1 MAAYRLCGLLA
12 AVLFA
17 CPAALWA
24 QVSITALSTPVSE
37 NFDSLA
43 NTGTSSV
50 LPTGWVFNETGS
62 NADSTYGTTDGGS
75 NGGNTYSFGVAASS
89 ERAFGTLLSGS
100 LTSTIGAQ
108 FTNSSGSEITGL
120 EIAYTGEMWRRGT
133 ASRDDRIDF
142 QYSLDA
148 TSLTTGT
155 WTDVD
160 ALDFVGPAA
169 CVPASGTTGATDGN
183 SADCRA
189 NPSATIDPL
198 SIAAGASFWIR
209 WTDPNASGAD
219 DGLAIDDF
227 ALTAAGGPPP
237 PTLDVD
243 SVSQSEG
250 DTGTTLMTFTAS
262 LSAPAGAGGVS
273 FVARTV
279 DGTATEADNDYVG
292 MAATL
297 LTIDEGNSSQQMAI
311 VINGDLVNEPN
322 ETFTLEIDSLVGAT
336 AGTLIGTG
344 TIQNDDGVTP
354 IAVSI
359 DDPSVSEG
367 DAGTSNISFIVSL
380 DSPAPVGG
388 VSFDIATVD
397 GSAEAGSDYLAR
409 SLTAQTIAEGDSS
422 FEFVVQI
429 IGDLVNEPT
438 ESFTVALSNVGGNGG
453 GSIDPS
459 GTGTI
464 TDNDPVPRTIAELQG
479 TGLASPFAGTPQI
492 TLGNVV
498 TAVGSDL
505 FAMQMPI
512 GDGDPFSSDAIV
524 VFTGGAPAVQV
535 GDLVDVKGNLVEFFE
550 FTEFTVSG
558 GGLTINVVGTA
569 ALPGPVVF
577 DDIVPSPV
585 PGVPACQ
592 GAGSTI
598 PTGAPIEAQ
607 NFECFEAM
615 LVSTSTGIINAPH
628 QAFGGD
634 PIAEAFVAT
643 GNRRVRREA
652 GIDPAALAEPG
663 LPAGIAVWDGNPEL
677 FEIDVDR
684 LGQLPN
690 DVYIPGTRITA
701 TGVIGFDFG
710 DYELWPTAISINGA
724 AAQIP
729 SPAPIAG
736 YNQIAIASLNVEN
749 LFDTVDDPL
758 VDDTVL
764 TPAELELKLGKLSA
778 YIRDVLNS
786 PHVIGLIEI
795 ENQTAVDALVARIAS
810 DDPSVQYTGTIFSG
824 NDPRGINNAF
834 IWRNVTVDQVTQL
847 RLNQLTDECSSG
859 MPPCTLH
866 DRPTLLLE
874 GSFDSI
880 AGVAQD
886 FAVMVSHF
894 RSLSGIDNLGN
905 LDNAN
910 RVRRKRLEQAV
921 AIAEEQQAFQSA
933 NPTVPLISLGD
944 FNAFEFTDGYAD
956 VMGIVRGD
964 ANVADDGIPRDTVFE
979 IQDIYPAIDGN
990 IVDPPM
996 VEPLFTLPED
1006 DRYSFMFGCDTN
1018 FNSVG
1023 CFAQALDHTIL
1034 NAAAQPFYADFGYGR
1049 GNADARRIEAQ
1060 TPLSPLRSSDHDGSV
1075 LILNFGDELLS
1086 DGFE

>member
-1 MAAYRLCGLLA
+1 MAHYLSRLLVAALA
-12 AVLFA
+12 FCTA
-17 CPAALWA
+17 PLWA
-24 QVSITALSTPVSE
+24 QVSITALNTPLTE
-37 NFDSLA
+37 DFDSLA
-43 NTGTSSV
+43 NTGTSST
-50 LPTGWVFNETGS
+50 LPAGWAFSETGTA
-62 NADSTYGTTDGGS
+62 ADSTYAAGS
-75 NGGNTYSFGVAASS
+75 GSANTGNTYSFGDDAAAD
-89 ERAFGTLLSGS
+89 RAFGTLLSGS

-108 FTNSSGSEITGL
+108 FANNSGSEITGL
-120 EIAYTGEMWRRGT
+120 EIAYTGEMWRRGAT
-133 ASRDDRIDF
+133 ARQDRLDF

-148 TSLTTGT
+148 TSLTSGT
-155 WTDVD
+155 WTDVNG
-160 ALDFVGPAA
+160 LDFLGPDA
-169 CVPASGTTGATDGN
+169 CIPAVPPTGPTAGNGSVCRATPNATIEPVSIANGAT
-183 SADCRA
+183 
-189 NPSATIDPL
+189 
-198 SIAAGASFWIR
+198 FWIR
-209 WTDPNASGAD
+209 WLDFNASGAD
-219 DGLAIDDF
+219 DGLGIDAF
-227 ALTAAGGPPP
+227 SLTALGGPPP
-237 PTLDVD
+237 PTL
-243 SVSQSEG
+243 SINNISLPEG
-250 DTGTTLMTFTAS
+250 DVGTTSFSFTAS
-262 LSAPAGAGGVS
+262 LSAPAGVGGVS
-273 FVARTV
+273 FNARTE
-279 DGTATEADNDYVG
+279 DDSATLADNDYLQLPS
-292 MAATL
+292 TPF
-297 LTIDEGNSSQQMAI
+297 TIVEGDSSI
-311 VINGDLVNEPN
+311 EIEVLVNGDPTTEPN
-322 ETFTLEIDSLVGAT
+322 ENFSVILSDLSGAL

-344 TIQNDDGVTP
+344 TIENDDGATP
-354 IAVSI
+354 ISVSI
-359 DDPSVSEG
+359 NDPSVTEG
-367 DAGTSNISFIVSL
+367 DSGTSNMSFSVSL

-388 VSFDIATVD
+388 ISFDIATMN
-397 GSAEAGSDYLAR
+397 GTALAGADYVAR
-409 SLTAQTIAEGDSS
+409 SLSNQSIAEGQSS
-422 FEFVVQI
+422 YNFVVQI

-438 ESFTVALSNVGGNGG
+438 ESFTVELSNVSGNNG

-464 TDNDPVPRTIAELQG
+464 IDNDPVPRTIAELQG
-479 TGLASPFAGTPQI
+479 TGLSSPFVGTAQI

-498 TAVGSDL
+498 TAVGTDQ

-524 VFTGGAPAVQV
+524 VFTGGVPMVQI

-550 FTEFTVSG
+550 FTEFTASG
-558 GGLTINVVGTA
+558 GGLTINVVGSS
-569 ALPGPVVF
+569 ALPAPIVF

-585 PGVPACQ
+585 PSVPACQ

-598 PTGAPIEAQ
+598 PTGAPIAAQ

-615 LVSTSTGIINAPH
+615 LVTTSTGIINAPH

-634 PIAEAFVAT
+634 PIAEPFFAT

-652 GIDPAALAEPG
+652 GIDPAAAAEPG
-663 LPAGIAVWDGNPEL
+663 LPAGIALWDGNPEL
-677 FEIDVDR
+677 FELDVDR

-690 DVYIPGTRITA
+690 DVYIPGTRVTA
-701 TGVIGFDFG
+701 TGVIGYDFG
-710 DYELWPTAISINGA
+710 NYELWPTSISINGGP
-724 AAQIP
+724 AQIP
-729 SPAPIAG
+729 VPAPSAG
-736 YNQIAIASLNVEN
+736 YNQISIASLNVEN

-778 YIRDVLNS
+778 YIREVLNS

-795 ENQTAVDALVARIAS
+795 ENQTAVDALIARIAA
-810 DDPSVQYTGTIFSG
+810 DDPSVQYTGTIFPG

-834 IWRNVTVDQVTQL
+834 IWRNVDVDQVTQL
-847 RLNQLTDECSSG
+847 RLNQLTEECSG
-859 MPPCTLH
+859 TAPCTLH

-874 GSFDSI
+874 GSYTTV

-905 LDNAN
+905 LANAN

-964 ANVADDGIPRDTVFE
+964 ANVADDGIPRDTLFE
-979 IQDIYPAIDGN
+979 IQDLYPAIVGN

-996 VEPLFTLPED
+996 TEAMFNLPED
-1006 DRYSFMFGCDTN
+1006 ERYSFMFGCNTN

-1034 NAAAQPFYADFGYGR
+1034 NVAAQPFYANFGFGR
-1049 GNADARRIEAQ
+1049 GNADARRLEAA

-1075 LILNFGDELLS
+1075 LILNFGDELLQN
-1086 DGFE
+1086 GFE